1 MPTHTLLGPE
11 SARPATWKSFS
22 FWLPWIGWTCLCGIS
37 FFWKLGY
44 PSFWDPDEA
53 VYAQSTRE
61 MLASG
66 NLLVP
71 MFNGQLFLDKPVL
84 FYLLQMVPFAVLGP
98 TEFAAR
104 LVPALA
110 AVGLIA
116 FTGWLGGALFDRR
129 VGRLGALLLAL
140 MPATFALVRY
150 AILDML
156 FTLFLFGGVALVAVA
171 AFRDRPRLQYG
182 GYVLLALAVLVKGP
196 LALVLCGLTWLLV
209 LALSSSARRRLL
221 ALRWVAGLAII
232 VAVAMPWFLYMW
244 ARFGWPFIE
253 GYLLRENIWLYSK
266 PLFGRHP
273 GRTFYLRVL
282 LSGLLP
288 ITPLLLGHVGDTIRR
303 LVQRVKPTVEEGLLW
318 AWVAVIV
325 GFFTMS
331 SFMYDHYIY
340 PAAPALCLLM
350 ALAWTRAAT
359 GRARE
364 HAGAIAGLI
373 GIGPVLVVLGAAFFH
388 VLLRPPL
395 AFEPAAWMIPGA
407 LLTGGIVFT
416 ALSAIRRSRV
426 AVLASLLAAIVVLA
440 HVGLLE
446 GVLPGLE
453 REKPVRELAQWMATH
468 AGPNDVVAAYH
479 MNRWTSGWRFYVNRP
494 ALLLEHH
501 DHLIAAM
508 NGTTRVYCAMREDG
522 FEQLRSRGLRLR
534 IAFERRGLSSTTRR
548 GRFLRLE
555 PHFQRFLVVTNER

>member
-1 MPTHTLLGPE
+1 
-11 SARPATWKSFS
+11 
-22 FWLPWIGWTCLCGIS
+22 
-37 FFWKLGY
+37 
-44 PSFWDPDEA
+44 
-53 VYAQSTRE
+53 
-61 MLASG
+61 
-66 NLLVP
+66 
-71 MFNGQLFLDKPVL
+71 
-84 FYLLQMVPFAVLGP
+84 
-98 TEFAAR
+98 
-104 LVPALA
+104 
-110 AVGLIA
+110 
-116 FTGWLGGALFDRR
+116 
-129 VGRLGALLLAL
+129 
-140 MPATFALVRY
+140 
-150 AILDML
+150 
-156 FTLFLFGGVALVAVA
+156 
-171 AFRDRPRLQYG
+171 
-182 GYVLLALAVLVKGP
+182 
-196 LALVLCGLTWLLV
+196 
-209 LALSSSARRRLL
+209 
-221 ALRWVAGLAII
+221 
-232 VAVAMPWFLYMW
+232 
-244 ARFGWPFIE
+244 
-253 GYLLRENIWLYSK
+253 
-266 PLFGRHP
+266 
-273 GRTFYLRVL
+273 
-282 LSGLLP
+282 
-288 ITPLLLGHVGDTIRR
+288 
-303 LVQRVKPTVEEGLLW
+303 
-318 AWVAVIV
+318 
-325 GFFTMS
+325 
-331 SFMYDHYIY
+331 MYDHYIY